1 MKFLVI
7 LCLATATSA
16 FAQRGGGGGGRG
28 GQNQGQPGQAAV
40 GAQPPQVGQGPGQG
54 TPSVTLPPGSVE
66 GRVMSITGEPLRK
79 VSVSLRPN
87 GRGGGNYSTT
97 SAADGSFRFA
107 SVDQG
112 DYALTGERTGYVRET
127 LSSTD
132 GQTRVIEVVS
142 EKNTSGIEL
151 KLTPQSVVAG
161 HVFDEDGDPLQ
172 SVTVEV
178 WRFTYPRGR
187 KQLAQAQSGST
198 NDLGEFRIANLAPG
212 RYYLSATN
220 PRRGPLQAFLDGGG
234 RGGRDGRNG
243 RGGGRAGPVDVV
255 EDYVTTYYPNA
266 VEATAASPLELT
278 AGSELRGLDIRL
290 AKARYHRVT
299 GTVQG
304 IPVNVAADASKAR
317 AKGKAADGSAIAFPP
332 GRGIIVALA
341 PRAFAGGRGGQLSAA
356 IREDDSF
363 EFPAVPPG
371 SYYLIVQNTF
381 PGQQGVTAR
390 VPVDVGN
397 GDVNNVAVRLQ
408 PALAVSGK
416 VTVDSTQPNVRL
428 GSLRLTFTPSEPG
441 PGNQGRNGQT
451 QIADDGTFQATLAA
465 DAYLV
470 EAGGLPDGY
479 YLKSVKLAGR
489 EMPDATLDLNYGGGQ
504 VDVVLAPAA
513 GDLTGTVQNARGEP
527 AASVQVTAVPVSG
540 SLRRDMNKL
549 VTTDASGNFTLHG
562 LPPGDYKIFAWEQVD
577 ANAWMDR
584 DYRQPFENLAASAK
598 VQESTSPTVTLRLIE
613 RGRSR

>member
-1 MKFLVI
+1 
-7 LCLATATSA
+7 
-16 FAQRGGGGGGRG
+16 
-28 GQNQGQPGQAAV
+28 
-40 GAQPPQVGQGPGQG
+40 
-54 TPSVTLPPGSVE
+54 
-66 GRVMSITGEPLRK
+66 MSITGEPLRK

>member
-1 MKFLVI
+1 
-7 LCLATATSA
+7 
-16 FAQRGGGGGGRG
+16 
-28 GQNQGQPGQAAV
+28 
-40 GAQPPQVGQGPGQG
+40 
-54 TPSVTLPPGSVE
+54 
-66 GRVMSITGEPLRK
+66 
-79 VSVSLRPN
+79 
-87 GRGGGNYSTT
+87 
-97 SAADGSFRFA
+97 
-107 SVDQG
+107 VDQG
-112 DYALTGERTGYVRET
+112 NYALTGERTGYVRET

-416 VTVDSTQPNVRL
+416 VTVDSTQLNVRL